1 MPQAVLIVDD
11 ESSIREMIAFS
22 LYREGFAVYEAENAE
37 TAYQLI
43 CQQSFAVVLIDWMM
57 PGTSGLAL
65 IRRIKRDK
73 HLAALPVIML
83 TAKSED
89 SDKVLGLDAGA
100 DDYVTKPF
108 SPAELLA
115 RIRAV
120 TRRSQQPEDD
130 AKLRFD
136 AMVLDLAE
144 HRCTIGEAVV
154 SLGPTEFKL
163 LHFFLSHIGRVYSR
177 GQLLDHIWGHNA
189 YVEERT
195 VDVHVLRLR
204 KSLKPFG
211 FETFLQTV
219 RGVGYRFS
227 AS

>member
-163 LHFFLSHIGRVYSR
+163 LHFF
-177 GQLLDHIWGHNA
+177 
-189 YVEERT
+189 
-195 VDVHVLRLR
+195 
-204 KSLKPFG
+204 
-211 FETFLQTV
+211 
-219 RGVGYRFS
+219 
-227 AS
+227 